1 MATKKYRRFADG
13 GDTTESDKAEG
24 LKASSGEKVGFFDRL
39 RMGNIDQEGSEAY
52 KRFGAGRG
60 KMERTPVE
68 DAVAVPVTRA
78 AAPEMDELEAANA
91 REPIAVPA
99 GPRASAANG
108 KASVPGGKSSAAESK
123 ASTSQARDLEAGM
136 SRGTR
141 SNNPRDLEAGMSRGR
156 RGEGAPKTT
165 IGRTPSRA
173 GTASDIP
180 GSAPEGWKGGT
191 GDRVDSTELGRNYEA
206 LMNAAGPGR
215 MATGLTLAAREAQT
229 ARAAQKAY
237 NARAE
242 ARRAAEGLNAVEA
255 AAAKQTLRENKTLNP
270 LSWMA
275 GPKGMA
281 ENFKRGGKVK
291 AKTPAKK
298 MSSGG
303 TTSQA
308 SRRGDGIALRG
319 KTRGGIY

>member
-1 MATKKYRRFADG
+1 MATKKIRRFAGG

-78 AAPEMDELEAANA
+78 AAPVMDELEAADIRH
-91 REPIAVPA
+91 RESPIEVSP
-99 GPRASAANG
+99 GPRATPSSES
-108 KASVPGGKSSAAESK
+108 KPSGGKTSI
-123 ASTSQARDLEAGM
+123 ASTSKKRGPMREEAMTFEPGPL
-136 SRGTR
+136 R
-141 SNNPRDLEAGMSRGR
+141 SNYSNEGRGK
-156 RGEGAPKTT
+156 E
-165 IGRTPSRA
+165 
-173 GTASDIP
+173 
-180 GSAPEGWKGGT
+180 
-191 GDRVDSTELGRNYEA
+191 
-206 LMNAAGPGR
+206 
-215 MATGLTLAAREAQT
+215 
-229 ARAAQKAY
+229 
-237 NARAE
+237 RAE
-242 ARRAAEGLNAVEA
+242 AKELIPSGKGENAPVVGEKTEKMSDAERNISNALAVTGVGGGAAGLYKAKKILDARKAAAEGLKKRAELKRITEEGIRQNRKSDDLSEINKSVT
-255 AAAKQTLRENKTLNP
+255 QGLRENKTMNP